1 MSDTE
6 NHPSKMASAQQ
17 HWVES
22 TTKAGVDPTSDATGS
37 PARPRDTLATDARA
51 AADAEHKMSLMDG
64 IRAYPRAVAWSV
76 VISTATTM
84 DGYDTGFLSS
94 LLGLPAFRQQFG
106 HAQGN
111 GYVISP
117 AWQSAIGNSSSIGIF
132 LGVLLNGWLTDYLGH
147 RRILMSCYVLITAL
161 VFIPF
166 FAPSVGVL
174 VAGEILCGIV
184 WGQFSITGATYA
196 SEVCPLP
203 LRAYLTSYIN
213 ITWILGQFIAAL
225 VLRGVAS
232 LPDTNPWAYRIPF
245 AVQWV
250 WPIPLCLGAYL
261 APESPWWLVRQG
273 RLDEAEVSLRRLSSK
288 KAAHQVSPHQTMAMM
303 VHTDQLERAYEEGT
317 SYLDCFRGVN
327 LRRTE
332 IACMAWCIQV
342 FFGLPLNGYDTYFFE
357 QAGLDTVYAFDL
369 TVGDRLIALTG
380 TALSWLM
387 LTYFGRRTIYQIG
400 ITCNVILLITI
411 GGAASAH
418 NNGGAWAQSILLM
431 CWPFVTSMTVGSVA
445 FAIVSEVG
453 STRLRAKTIAIA
465 RNTWNL
471 LNIIFGVVMPY
482 LINPDAA
489 GLQGKAAFIFVFLGA
504 LSLVWVVF
512 RLPETKH
519 RTYEELDILFLRKVK
534 ARDFKNTAVAA
545 YQEDIHKAVGQ

>member
-1 MSDTE
+1 M
-6 NHPSKMASAQQ
+6 
-17 HWVES
+17 
-22 TTKAGVDPTSDATGS
+22 G
-37 PARPRDTLATDARA
+37 
-51 AADAEHKMSLMDG
+51 
-64 IRAYPRAVAWSV
+64 
-76 VISTATTM
+76 
-84 DGYDTGFLSS
+84 
-94 LLGLPAFRQQFG
+94 
-106 HAQGN
+106 
-111 GYVISP
+111 
-117 AWQSAIGNSSSIGIF
+117 
-132 LGVLLNGWLTDYLGH
+132 
-147 RRILMSCYVLITAL
+147 CYVLITGL

-166 FAPSVGVL
+166 FAPTVGVL

-213 ITWILGQFIAAL
+213 ITWIIGQFIAAL

-232 LPDTNPWAYRIPF
+232 LSDSNPWAYRIPF

-250 WPIPLCLGAYL
+250 WPIPLCIGAYL
-261 APESPWWLVRQG
+261 APESPWWLVRQD
-273 RLDEAEVSLRRLSSK
+273 RLDEAEAALKRLIGRK
-288 KAAHQVSPHQTMAMM
+288 NTTNNRVDTRQTIAMM
-303 VHTDQLERAYEEGT
+303 VHTNQLEQAYESGT

-332 IACMAWCIQV
+332 IACMAWCVQV

-357 QAGLDTVYAFDL
+357 QAGLSTVYAFDL

-387 LTYFGRRTIYQIG
+387 LTWFGRRTIYMIG
-400 ITCNVILLITI
+400 IACNVTLLIAI
-411 GGAASAH
+411 GAASSAH

-431 CWPFVTSMTVGSVA
+431 CWPLITSMTVGSVA

-453 STRLRAKTIAIA
+453 STRLRAKTIAVA
-465 RNTWNL
+465 RNSWNL

-504 LSLVWVVF
+504 LCFVYVVF

-519 RTYEELDILFLRKVK
+519 RTFEELDILFLRKVK
-534 ARDFKNTAVAA
+534 ARDFKNTVVTA
-545 YQEDIHKAVGQ
+545 YQEDIQKAVGISE